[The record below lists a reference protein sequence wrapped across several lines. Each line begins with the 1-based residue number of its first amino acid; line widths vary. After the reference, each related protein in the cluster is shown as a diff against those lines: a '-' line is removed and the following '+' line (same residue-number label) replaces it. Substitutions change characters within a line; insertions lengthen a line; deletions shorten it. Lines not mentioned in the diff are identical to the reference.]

1 MDLVIS
7 LDKPKKITSQ
17 EAVTAVKRILRI
29 RKAGHAGTL
38 DPLATGL
45 LMICTGRAT
54 RLATYFSDF
63 DKEYTVVMKLGEA
76 TDTQD
81 ATGKITE
88 RFDINGIDEPLV
100 RDALLSYEG
109 RISQTPPMFSALKHK
124 GRPLYRYA
132 REGVEIPRKE
142 REVTINRV
150 ELISFESPLV
160 RFRVSCSK
168 GTYIRTL
175 CDDVGKKIGS
185 GAHLHELRR
194 ESVGVFSLADSI
206 GLGELRSVDIREG
219 DVKGIYSMDSALSWM
234 PELKVT
240 EKMAR
245 AVTHGNPIMVRRGM
259 ILSQSLRTAAGIRIK
274 SPDGVLLAI
283 GRFSA
288 GRSMIMMDIVFG
300 EGA

>member
-7 LDKPKKITSQ
+7 LDKPEKITSQ
-17 EAVTAVKRILRI
+17 EAVTAVKRILKI
-29 RKAGHAGTL
+29 KKAGHAGTL

-45 LMICTGRAT
+45 LIICTGRAT

-81 ATGKITE
+81 ATGNITE
-88 RFDINGIDEPLV
+88 SFDVTGIDESLV

-132 REGVEIPRKE
+132 REGVEIPRRQ
-142 REVTINRV
+142 REVTINRI
-150 ELISFESPLV
+150 EFYSFESPLV

-175 CDDVGKKIGS
+175 CHDVGKKLGS
-185 GAHLHELRR
+185 GAHLSELRR
-194 ESVGVFSLADSI
+194 ESVGFLSLADSVS
-206 GLGELRSVDIREG
+206 LGELRSADIGEAST
-219 DVKGIYSMDSALSWM
+219 KGVYTMDSALSWM

-240 EKMAR
+240 GKIER
-245 AVTHGNPIMVRRGM
+245 AVTYGNPIMVRRGM
-259 ILSQSLRTAAGIRIK
+259 VLSRALRNAAGIRIK
-274 SPDGVLLAI
+274 SPEGLLLAV
-283 GRFSA
+283 GHFSA
-288 GRSMIMMDIVFG
+288 DRGMIMMDIVFG
-300 EGA
+300 EEV